1 MYSPASAS
9 GLGVGED
16 ALGVPFVEAGVERRH
31 RPPGALTAGV
41 LELLHGQEVAGVEVD
56 RRLGTGDRCA
66 PGRLQELGV
75 RLGQAVRAAVH
86 PLGREHRDGGV
97 VRQVGG
103 HRHEV
108 LHERRSEGLHALDR
122 DALGDLREHLGQV
135 RELVQHLARPLP
147 DVVAEQEFARGGE
160 LDRAEVVLCRALV
173 GDGER
178 LDRLDLVAEE
188 VDACRVVGRRREDVE
203 DATAHRELTT
213 AGDEVD
219 ARVGEVHQLGRDR
232 RQVVA
237 PRVGPQHHRR
247 QGRQVARDRLQRGAD
262 TRDDDGLATLGRV
275 RRLPRRELPERRDAR
290 ADGLGARAEA
300 LVGQGLP
307 RRELEH
313 VGVGD
318 VAAERFADRLGFT
331 PGRRDDED
339 ALRTVA
345 LGEQRAEQRHAQAV
359 HDGEVGVARC
369 GAQHAIEGG
378 GARERRD
385 DARDRHSGDGT
396 GRHRHRPR
404 RARRRTAP
412 NAQDGAC
419 TRCCAASSPTS
430 AIASTASAASAS
442 RIGSVFFSAAEKSRS
457 T

>member
-1 MYSPASAS
+1 MRGSGIAKPCSTVAVVTTATPGSGGAVTASARAATPASASTCTARSTRPWPCAVTTTAHPSSVSDLTWAIAPSALPAKLGTASARTRMYSPASAAAS
-9 GLGVGED
+9 ASVRTRS
-16 ALGVPFVEAGVERRH
+16 VSPSS
-31 RPPGALTAGV
+31 RPESNGDTVHQVRWPRVFLSCCTVRKLPASRSIGAWAP
-41 LELLHGQEVAGVEVD
+41 
-56 RRLGTGDRCA
+56 GDRCA

-122 DALGDLREHLGQV
+122 DPLGDLREHLGQV
-135 RELVQHLARPLP
+135 RELVQHLACPLP

-160 LDRAEVVLCRALV
+160 LDRAEVVLGRALV

-188 VDACRVVGRRREDVE
+188 VDAHRVVGRRREDVE

-219 ARVGEVHQLGRDR
+219 AGVGEVDELRRDR

-247 QGRQVARDRLQRGAD
+247 QRRQVARDRLQRGAD
-262 TRDDDGLATLGRV
+262 TRHDDGRG
-275 RRLPRRELPERRDAR
+275 DAR
-290 ADGLGARAEA
+290 
-300 LVGQGLP
+300 P
-307 RRELEH
+307 
-313 VGVGD
+313 
-318 VAAERFADRLGFT
+318 
-331 PGRRDDED
+331 
-339 ALRTVA
+339 
-345 LGEQRAEQRHAQAV
+345 
-359 HDGEVGVARC
+359 
-369 GAQHAIEGG
+369 
-378 GARERRD
+378 
-385 DARDRHSGDGT
+385 
-396 GRHRHRPR
+396 
-404 RARRRTAP
+404 
-412 NAQDGAC
+412 
-419 TRCCAASSPTS
+419 
-430 AIASTASAASAS
+430 ASAACHAASFRSVAMRVPTVWALGLRRSCGRVSHAGNSSTSAS
-442 RIGSVFFSAAEKSRS
+442 G